1 MSTLW
6 RPSPVV
12 MVLAVIAATVAV
24 CSAPAV
30 SGQEQ
35 STYDVVSSGMEC
47 RQNSVADFEC
57 EYRVGES
64 LHFIIAGIGEPDAGI
79 EILESSSRGD
89 YYAKFGLLHQCVIV
103 SPGAQGPSPPD
114 LVFVS
119 PRTGK
124 IHRDWVTCS
133 DDK

>member
-6 RPSPVV
+6 RPSPVAL
-12 MVLAVIAATVAV
+12 VLAVIAATVAV
-24 CSAPAV
+24 HSAPVV
-30 SGQEQ
+30 SGQEP
-35 STYDVVSSGMEC
+35 STYGVVRMGTEC
-47 RQNSVADFEC
+47 RQNSLADLEC

-79 EILESSSRGD
+79 EILESSSQGD

-103 SPGAQGPSPPD
+103 SPGARGLSPPD

-124 IHRDWVTCS
+124 IHRDWVTCG

>member
-12 MVLAVIAATVAV
+12 IVLAVIAATVAV
-24 CSAPAV
+24 CSALVV
-30 SGQEQ
+30 SGQER
-35 STYDVVSSGMEC
+35 STYDAVRMGMEC
-47 RQNSVADFEC
+47 RQNSLAGFEC

-64 LHFIIAGIGEPDAGI
+64 LHFIIAGIGELDAGI
-79 EILESSSRGD
+79 EILESSSQGD

-103 SPGAQGPSPPD
+103 SPGARGHSPPD

-124 IHRDWVTCS
+124 IHRDWVSCG

>member
-1 MSTLW
+1 MSTLS
-6 RPSPVV
+6 RPSPAAL
-12 MVLAVIAATVAV
+12 VLAVIAATVAV
-24 CSAPAV
+24 SSAPVV
-30 SGQEQ
+30 SGQEP
-35 STYDVVSSGMEC
+35 STYDVVRLGMEC
-47 RQNSVADFEC
+47 RQNSLADFEC

-103 SPGAQGPSPPD
+103 SPGEQGPSPVD
-114 LVFVS
+114 QVFVS

-124 IHRDWVTCS
+124 IHRDWETCA